1 MAEVLLTLD
10 NSDGRAPAAYS
21 AFTEIQI
28 ARRLYRSRGFSEK
41 AVSMVMNL

>member
-1 MAEVLLTLD
+1 MDVQLRSRGLD
-10 NSDGRAPAAYS
+10 RIELNVFGGN
-21 AFTEIQI
+21 EI